1 MPACPGTAPISP
13 LFYKNSDSKLH
24 CFGTGT
30 PKCHLPAAGLRRP
43 RQVQHGPAVRL
54 GGDLPGGAGG
64 LQLGWVFGK
73 FTSWCQVRR
82 AGLELKTKPE
92 LATRISN
99 LKGKHTATQLFHL
112 HVPPSLVPELKSGR
126 GTGFQELSV
135 CREKGADL
143 IGLTCQ
149 NNSTALD

>member
-13 LFYKNSDSKLH
+13 LFYKNRDSKLH

-30 PKCHLPAAGLRRP
+30 PKCHLPAAGLRCP

-99 LKGKHTATQLFHL
+99 LKGKHTATQLFLL
-112 HVPPSLVPELKSGR
+112 HVPPL
-126 GTGFQELSV
+126 
-135 CREKGADL
+135 
-143 IGLTCQ
+143 
-149 NNSTALD
+149 